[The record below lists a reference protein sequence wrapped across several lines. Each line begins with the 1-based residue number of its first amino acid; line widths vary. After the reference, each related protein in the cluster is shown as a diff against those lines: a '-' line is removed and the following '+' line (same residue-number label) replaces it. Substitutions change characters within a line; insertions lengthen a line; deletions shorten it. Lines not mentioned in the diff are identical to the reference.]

1 MIVMREI
8 TNWGNAN
15 HTYIVDNSKSKLL
28 GYIPEGNGNRIMF
41 NVPMNFSTSK
51 RKFEIIERIEDEP
64 DASVTKFVSSSGNV
78 YYIKNEDGYYSC
90 SCIGFKYHGKC
101 KHINQFLQ
109 K

>member
-1 MIVMREI
+1 MIVMREV
-8 TNWGNAN
+8 TNWDTPN

-28 GYIPEGNGNRIMF
+28 GYIPVGQRTKVMF
-41 NVPMNFSTSK
+41 QIPMSFSNAR

-64 DASVTKFVSSSGNV
+64 DDTVTKITSESGNV
-78 YYIKNEDGYYSC
+78 YYVKNDNGSYSC

-101 KHINQFLQ
+101 KHINQVLA